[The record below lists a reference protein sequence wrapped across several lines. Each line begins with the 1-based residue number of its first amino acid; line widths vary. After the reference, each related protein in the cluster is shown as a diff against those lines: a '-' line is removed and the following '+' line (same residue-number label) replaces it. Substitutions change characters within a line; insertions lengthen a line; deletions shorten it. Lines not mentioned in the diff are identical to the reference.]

1 MSPVRESKFT
11 VAQLELANWLV
22 QQAVSP
28 FSSNPFVS
36 RTGIPKEIVEHST
49 ASDADYTLAASIATT
64 ASAGHYVLYLPE
76 YGHFFFQP
84 KTTSFPVYKSPA

>member
-1 MSPVRESKFT
+1 MSRVRESKFT
-11 VAQLELANWLV
+11 IAQLELANWLV

-36 RTGIPKEIVEHST
+36 RTSIPKEILDHT
-49 ASDADYTLAASIATT
+49 AANDADYTLAASIATT
-64 ASAGHYVLYLPE
+64 AAAEHYVLYLPE

-84 KTTSFPVYKSPA
+84 KTTSFPVYKPLA